1 MQPKQAVLNTPS
13 DKLRSKLRVLRSA
26 ILTPLSRSRAVPKLI
41 VLAILLLPAATFAQT
56 PTPPPQL
63 SPKAAYDDAVHPL
76 ELTRRSMSNW
86 SATEISALAVSMANA
101 KANCAARDPQTFT
114 GPDLIDLARLC
125 ALGQNFTAVIEAST
139 RYIAAD
145 APKPLLTQAYAG
157 LIDAQLHIK
166 DETAAF
172 NAAQAMLAAV
182 PYDTLSAETLDEAID
197 FMQFLY
203 TNDALTLARARQ
215 PHLLALLSET
225 APATPPTPSN
235 PGAEPPQSL
244 HDLYTDGIALP
255 ALQQLDKAP
264 PASITATL
272 AALNAAL
279 PATLTP
285 DDTIPI
291 DLARRRYALLG
302 QPLPNLAHPTH
313 PIDPHKPVTL
323 SSLNIPRRLPDL
335 PAPNAITA
343 LLLFPDWCAQCIRMA
358 IKLPPTVFTVAGH
371 KAYLYGLLAQTV
383 PPNPP
388 PPAPAALSPADAA
401 NYLADTPNALATIA
415 PADAANYLRG
425 SPTLIV
431 DPSLL
436 DQFAVNDLPFVII
449 TDTEGI
455 IRVLQPVS
463 DDAINPGST
472 IDAAIAHIGA
482 LWPSPLLPTR
492 FPFPDTEAPSPTA
505 SSPH

>member
-1 MQPKQAVLNTPS
+1 VLELT
-13 DKLRSKLRVLRSA
+13 
-26 ILTPLSRSRAVPKLI
+26 ILVI
-41 VLAILLLPAATFAQT
+41 FLLPITALAQT
-56 PTPPPQL
+56 STPAPPQL

-76 ELTRRSMSNW
+76 DLTRRSMSNW
-86 SATEISALAVSMANA
+86 SATEIAALTVSMAHA
-101 KANCAARDPQTFT
+101 KVDCAARDPQTFT
-114 GPDLIDLARLC
+114 GSNLIDLAKLC
-125 ALGQNFTAVIEAST
+125 ALGQNFPAVIEAST

-145 APKPLLTQAYAG
+145 APKPLLAQAYAG

-172 NAAQAMLAAV
+172 MSAQAMLVAV
-182 PYDTLSAETLDEAID
+182 PYDTLTAETLDEAIN

-215 PHLLALLSET
+215 PHLLALLSAT
-225 APATPPTPSN
+225 APATPSTPSY

-244 HDLYTDGIALP
+244 HDLYADGIALA

-264 PASITATL
+264 PASIAATL
-272 AALNAAL
+272 TALNAAL
-279 PATLTP
+279 PSTLTP
-285 DDTIPI
+285 DDAIPI
-291 DLARRRYALLG
+291 ALARRRYALLG
-302 QPLPNLAHPTH
+302 QPLPNHAHPTH
-313 PIDPHKPVTL
+313 PTNPHKPVAL
-323 SSLNIPRRLPDL
+323 VSLNTPSKLPNL
-335 PAPNAITA
+335 PARNAITA

-358 IKLPPTVFTVAGH
+358 TKLPPTVFTVAGH
-371 KAYLYGLLAQTV
+371 EAYLYGLLAQTV

-388 PPAPAALSPADAA
+388 PPAPAAI
-401 NYLADTPNALATIA
+401 T

-425 SPTLIV
+425 TPTLIV
-431 DPSLL
+431 DPSFL
-436 DQFAVNDLPFVII
+436 DEFAVNDLPFVVI

-482 LWPSPLLPTR
+482 LWPSPLLPPR